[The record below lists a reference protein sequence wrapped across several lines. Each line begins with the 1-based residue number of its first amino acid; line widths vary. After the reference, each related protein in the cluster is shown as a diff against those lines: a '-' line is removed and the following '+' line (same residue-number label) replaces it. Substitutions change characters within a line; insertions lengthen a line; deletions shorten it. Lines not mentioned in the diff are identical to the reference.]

1 MYAIEIQIKPE
12 NDTWFSIVFQF
23 QHIDRF
29 VWVLFLFFFKQKILL
44 EQRNY
49 STLKSKD
56 TFGIL
61 SSKYKTIPPFLSFS
75 KYWFL
80 LKNIYC
86 TVFIGEV
93 YLILEKK
100 NSILDIYFQW
110 YKLIQKLVIF
120 SSRKHC
126 KALQNNCMRT
136 SLFKMESFAS
146 MASLKI
152 IQKIHF
158 LKLLGI

>member
-49 STLKSKD
+49 STSKSKD

-100 NSILDIYFQW
+100 KFHIGYILPMIWINS
-110 YKLIQKLVIF
+110 KACHIF
-120 SSRKHC
+120 FSET
-126 KALQNNCMRT
+126 LQSIAEQLYENI
-136 SLFKMESFAS
+136 F
-146 MASLKI
+146 I
-152 IQKIHF
+152 
-158 LKLLGI
+158 